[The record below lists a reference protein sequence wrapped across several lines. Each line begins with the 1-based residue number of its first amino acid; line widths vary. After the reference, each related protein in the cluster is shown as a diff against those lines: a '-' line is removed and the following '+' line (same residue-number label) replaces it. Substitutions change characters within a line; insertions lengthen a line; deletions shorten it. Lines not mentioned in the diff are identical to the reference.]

1 MKNSEK
7 RIQTS
12 TRRHGKFTKKGTG
25 VNSSCQVKK
34 IEEREKHKSNSFSWI
49 ETEGTKRQFVCN
61 IFITFCHMYY
71 KNVNIK

>member
-34 IEEREKHKSNSFSWI
+34 RKKGRSASQTVFHGLKQKEQNGNLYVTFLLHFVIC
-49 ETEGTKRQFVCN
+49 TTK
-61 IFITFCHMYY
+61 I
-71 KNVNIK
+71 

>member
-34 IEEREKHKSNSFSWI
+34 IEEREKHKSNSFS
-49 ETEGTKRQFVCN
+49 
-61 IFITFCHMYY
+61 
-71 KNVNIK
+71 